1 MGTGSSWD
9 FDKRRTVLV
18 VRHAFSRLVSGY
30 WSKIGPRKHKN
41 PFFDPITQKIVK
53 FYRGDKNNT
62 GDDSFATF
70 SEFVDY
76 ISTHPKD
83 PASNEPHWMP
93 IESYCNPCIIPYDVI
108 IQTETLSDDIR
119 YLTLLEK
126 LSNISLPSPYSYTKT
141 KDAMKS
147 ACENLSEKT
156 MLQALWKYKADF
168 AMLGYDPF
176 PCLLAKN
183 AV

>member
-1 MGTGSSWD
+1 MI
-9 FDKRRTVLV
+9 KKHLLQ
-18 VRHAFSRLVSGY
+18 HFSV
-30 WSKIGPRKHKN
+30 H
-41 PFFDPITQKIVK
+41 V
-53 FYRGDKNNT
+53 

-119 YLTLLEK
+119 
-126 LSNISLPSPYSYTKT
+126 
-141 KDAMKS
+141 
-147 ACENLSEKT
+147 
-156 MLQALWKYKADF
+156 
-168 AMLGYDPF
+168 
-176 PCLLAKN
+176 
-183 AV
+183 